1 MTVLFLGHLRQ
12 LKSTTALN
20 IHRKPIII
28 HSKYFSASDWLKF
41 HGKLFINS

>member
-1 MTVLFLGHLRQ
+1 MTVLFLSHLRQ

-20 IHRKPIII
+20 IHRKLIII

>member
-20 IHRKPIII
+20 IHRKPTIIY
-28 HSKYFSASDWLKF
+28 SKYFSASDWLKF